1 MYEMPLKNPFKKSFF
16 DLKELVDGIQE
27 NLLCPATIEDTNH
40 RLHAYSSHEDDT
52 DSARIGTIISQRVP
66 EKVINRLWKEGVIPN
81 LMQSDSAL
89 RIPHIEDIGLRDR
102 VAIAIRKNNEILGY
116 IWVVEGSKKL
126 SDAQLGLLKDAAVA
140 ATPLMSKLQQNRKRK
155 EENYQNFLWQLL
167 TGQYKTLE
175 EIHEKCDE
183 LNLKIP
189 DCFSVLTFRFDQDI
203 TRKME
208 EQISYL
214 ITTSQ
219 KITNHFLVIMN
230 EVLILIAS
238 PHPSQSEDRAFD
250 DFISF
255 FISEMANRFS
265 ISDVKGSS
273 GTSYNDFDKVEAS
286 YQEALKVLKMKA
298 RFPEELEGVFHFR
311 QLGVF
316 RYMDLIQKDQSTK
329 RYEHPAIAK
338 LEAYD
343 SLHKSNLLKTLE
355 VFIQQDSNMNDA
367 AKKLFVHTNTLHY
380 RMKRISEIGGIRLTN
395 VSEKLGIFLDLKARK
410 MDEK

>member
-1 MYEMPLKNPFKKSFF
+1 MHEMPHKNPFKKTFF
-16 DLKELVDGIQE
+16 DLKDLVDSIHE
-27 NLLCPATIEDTNH
+27 NFLCPVTIEDTNH

-66 EKVINRLWKEGVIPN
+66 EKVINRLWKVGVIPK
-81 LMQSDSAL
+81 LMKSDSAL

-116 IWVVEGSKKL
+116 IWVVEGQKKL
-126 SDAQLGLLKDAAVA
+126 DDVQLELLKDAALA
-140 ATPLMSKLQQNRKRK
+140 ATPLMAKLQKNRKRK
-155 EENYQNFLWQLL
+155 EENYQDFLWQLL

-175 EIHEKCDE
+175 EIQGKFHD
-183 LNLKIP
+183 LNLKMP
-189 DCFSVLTFRFDQDI
+189 DRFTVLAFRFEQDI
-203 TRKME
+203 TRKVE

-219 KITNHFLVIMN
+219 KITNHFLVVMD
-230 EVLILIAS
+230 EELILIAS
-238 PHPSQSEDRAFD
+238 PHNSQPDDKAFD

-265 ISDVKGSS
+265 IQGVKGSA
-273 GTSYNDFDKVEAS
+273 GTNYSVFDKAETS
-286 YQEALKVLKMKA
+286 YQEALKVLKMKEY
-298 RFPEELEGVFHFR
+298 FPEELEGVYHFR
-311 QLGVF
+311 QLGAY
-316 RYMDLIQKDQSTK
+316 RYLDLIQKEQRVR

-338 LEAYD
+338 LEDYD

-355 VFIQQDSNMNDA
+355 VFIQQDSNMNNA

-380 RMKRISEIGGIRLTN
+380 RIKRISEIGGISLSN
-395 VSEKLGIFLDLKARK
+395 VHEKIGIFLDLKARK
-410 MDEK
+410 IDEK

>member
-1 MYEMPLKNPFKKSFF
+1 MYEIPYENPFKKSFF
-16 DLKELVDGIQE
+16 DLKELVDSIQE

-40 RLHAYSSHEDDT
+40 RLHAYSTHEDDA

-66 EKVINRLWKEGVIPN
+66 EKVINRLWKEGVIPK

-116 IWVVEGSKKL
+116 IWVVEGSSKL
-126 SDAQLGLLKDAAVA
+126 SDRQLDLLKDAAVA
-140 ATPLMSKLQQNRKRK
+140 ATPLMSKLYQNRKRK
-155 EENYQNFLWQLL
+155 EENYQDSLWKLL
-167 TGQYKTLE
+167 TGQYTTLE
-175 EIHEKCDE
+175 EIHNKFDE

-189 DCFSVLTFRFDQDI
+189 ERFTVLTFRFQQII
-203 TRKME
+203 TQKME

-219 KITNHFLVIMN
+219 KITNHFLVVM
-230 EVLILIAS
+230 EEELVLIAS
-238 PHPSQSEDRAFD
+238 PHPSQADDKVFD
-250 DFISF
+250 EFIVF
-255 FISEMANRFS
+255 FISEMANRFT
-265 ISDVKGSS
+265 ISDIKGSS
-273 GTSYNDFDKVEAS
+273 GTSYSDFGKAETSYEEAH
-286 YQEALKVLKMKA
+286 KVLKLKE
-298 RFPEELEGVFHFR
+298 RFPEELEDVYHFR

-316 RYMDLIQKDQSTK
+316 KYMDLPKDLRSQ

-343 SLHKSNLLKTLE
+343 AQHNSNLLKTLE

-380 RMKRISEIGGIRLTN
+380 RIKRISEIGDIRMTN
-395 VSEKLGIFLDLKARK
+395 VHEKMGIYMDLKARK
-410 MDEK
+410 LENK

>member
-1 MYEMPLKNPFKKSFF
+1 MHQKNPFKKTFF

-66 EKVINRLWKEGVIPN
+66 EKVINRLWKVGVIPK

-102 VAIAIRKNNEILGY
+102 VAISIRKNNEILGY
-116 IWVVEGSKKL
+116 IWVVEGHTKL
-126 SDAQLGLLKDAAVA
+126 NDTQLDLLKDAAVA
-140 ATPLMSKLQQNRKRK
+140 AMPLMDKLHQNRKRK
-155 EENYQNFLWQLL
+155 EENYQDFLWQLL
-167 TGQYKTLE
+167 NGQHKTLQ
-175 EIHEKCDE
+175 EIHDKFYD
-183 LNLKIP
+183 LNLKMP
-189 DCFSVLTFRFDQDI
+189 DSFSVLAFRFEQDI
-203 TRKME
+203 SRKIE

-219 KITNHFLVIMN
+219 KITNHFLVVMD
-230 EVLILIAS
+230 EELILIAS
-238 PHPSQSEDRAFD
+238 PHSSQLDDKAFD

-265 ISDVKGSS
+265 IHEIKGSA
-273 GTSYNDFDKVEAS
+273 GASYNNFDKAQSS
-286 YQEALKVLKMKA
+286 YQEAIKVLEMKE
-298 RFPEELEGVFHFR
+298 RFPEELKNIHHFR
-311 QLGVF
+311 KLGAF
-316 RYMDLIQKDQSTK
+316 RYLDLIPKEQRVKH
-329 RYEHPAIAK
+329 YEHPAIAK
-338 LEAYD
+338 LEEYD

-380 RMKRISEIGGIRLTN
+380 RIKRISEIGGIRLNNTH
-395 VSEKLGIFLDLKARK
+395 EKIGIYLDLKARK
-410 MDEK
+410 IDGK

>member
-1 MYEMPLKNPFKKSFF
+1 MYEMPYENPFKKSFF
-16 DLKELVDGIQE
+16 DLKELVDSIQE

-66 EKVINRLWKEGVIPN
+66 ERVINRLWKEGVIPK
-81 LMQSDSAL
+81 LMKSDSAL

-116 IWVVEGSKKL
+116 IWVVEGGKKL
-126 SDAQLGLLKDAAVA
+126 TDAQLDLLKDAAAA
-140 ATPLMSKLQQNRKRK
+140 ATPLMSKLHQNRKRK
-155 EENYQNFLWQLL
+155 EENYQDFLWKLL

-175 EIHEKCDE
+175 EIHDKFDE
-183 LNLKIP
+183 LNLKKP
-189 DCFSVLTFRFDQDI
+189 DRFTVLAFRFDQSI

-219 KITNHFLVIMN
+219 KITNHFLVVM
-230 EVLILIAS
+230 EEELILIAS
-238 PHPSQSEDRAFD
+238 PHPSQSDDKAFE
-250 DFISF
+250 DFIAF

-265 ISDVKGSS
+265 ISGVKGSA
-273 GTSYNDFDKVEAS
+273 GTSYSDFVKVETS
-286 YQEALKVLKMKA
+286 YQEAQKVLKMKDF
-298 RFPEELEGVFHFR
+298 FPEELEDVFHFR
-311 QLGVF
+311 QLGIF
-316 RYMDLIQKDQSTK
+316 RYMEKLQKDLRAE

-343 SLHKSNLLKTLE
+343 NQHKSNLLKTLE

-380 RMKRISEIGGIRLTN
+380 RIKRISEIGGIRMTN
-395 VSEKLGIFLDLKARK
+395 VHEKMGIYLDLKARK
-410 MDEK
+410 LGNK

>member
-1 MYEMPLKNPFKKSFF
+1 MNDMTPKNPFKKSFF
-16 DLKELVDGIQE
+16 DLKELVDSIQE
-27 NLLCPATIEDTNH
+27 NLLCPVTIEDTNH

-66 EKVINRLWKEGVIPN
+66 EKVINRLWKEGIIPK
-81 LMQSDSAL
+81 LMQSDTAL

-116 IWVVEGSKKL
+116 IWVVEGPEKL
-126 SDAQLGLLKDAAVA
+126 ADEQLELLKDAAVA
-140 ATPLMSKLQQNRKRK
+140 ATPLMSKLYQNRKRK
-155 EENYQNFLWQLL
+155 EENYQDFFWQLL
-167 TGQYKTLE
+167 TGQYKSLE
-175 EIHEKCDE
+175 EIHDKFYD
-183 LNLKIP
+183 LNLRMP
-189 DCFSVLTFRFDQDI
+189 DSFSVLTFRFQQDI

-219 KITNHFLVIMN
+219 KITNHFLVVMD
-230 EVLILIAS
+230 EELILIAS
-238 PHPSQSEDRAFD
+238 PHSSQPEDKAFD
-250 DFISF
+250 DFIAF

-265 ISDVKGSS
+265 ILDVEGGY
-273 GTSYNDFDKVEAS
+273 GTSYSDFDKAEMS
-286 YQEALKVLKMKA
+286 YQEALKVLKMKK
-298 RFPEELEGVFHFR
+298 RFPEELEDVFHFR
-311 QLGVF
+311 RLGVF
-316 RYMDLIQKDQSTK
+316 RYMDLLHKDQRAK

-343 SLHKSNLLKTLE
+343 RLHKSNLLKTLE

-380 RMKRISEIGGIRLTN
+380 RIKRISEIGGIRLTDVN
-395 VSEKLGIFLDLKARK
+395 EKIGIFLDLKARK
-410 MDEK
+410 IDEN

>member
-1 MYEMPLKNPFKKSFF
+1 MYDMPHKNPFKKSFF
-16 DLKELVDGIQE
+16 DLKELVDSIQE
-27 NLLCPATIEDTNH
+27 NLMCPATIEDNNH

-66 EKVINRLWKEGVIPN
+66 EKVINRLWKVGAIPN

-116 IWVVEGSKKL
+116 IWVVEGPKKL
-126 SDAQLGLLKDAAVA
+126 DDAQLELLKDAAIA
-140 ATPLMSKLQQNRKRK
+140 ATPLMSKLHQNRKRK
-155 EENYQNFLWQLL
+155 EENYQDFLWQLL
-167 TGQYKTLE
+167 TGQSKTLS
-175 EIHEKCDE
+175 EIQSKFHD
-183 LNLKIP
+183 LNLKLP
-189 DCFSVLTFRFDQDI
+189 DSFTVLVFHFKQEI

-219 KITNHFLVIMN
+219 KITNHFLVVM
-230 EVLILIAS
+230 EEELILIAS
-238 PHPSQSEDRAFD
+238 PHSSQADDKAFD

-265 ISDVKGSS
+265 ILDIKGSA
-273 GTSYNDFDKVEAS
+273 GTSYQAFDNAKTS
-286 YQEALKVLKMKA
+286 YQEALKVLKMKE
-298 RFPEELEGVFHFR
+298 RFPEELKNVCHFR
-311 QLGVF
+311 HLGAY
-316 RYMDLIQKDQSTK
+316 RYLDLIQKEQ
-329 RYEHPAIAK
+329 RIRHYEHPAIGK
-338 LEAYD
+338 LEKYD
-343 SLHKSNLLKTLE
+343 QSHNSNLLKTLE

-380 RMKRISEIGGIRLTN
+380 RIKRISEIGGIRLNN
-395 VSEKLGIFLDLKARK
+395 VHEKIGIFLDLKARK
-410 MDEK
+410 MDEE

>member
-1 MYEMPLKNPFKKSFF
+1 MYEMPQKNPFKKSFF
-16 DLKELVDGIQE
+16 DLKELVDCIQE

-66 EKVINRLWKEGVIPN
+66 EKVINRLWKEGVIPK
-81 LMQSDSAL
+81 LLQTDGAL

-102 VAIAIRKNNEILGY
+102 VAIAIRKNNETLGY
-116 IWVVEGSKKL
+116 IWVVEDQKKL
-126 SDAQLGLLKDAAVA
+126 NGAQLELLQDAAVA
-140 ATPLMSKLQQNRKRK
+140 ATPLMAKLYQNRKRK
-155 EENYQNFLWQLL
+155 EENYQDFLWQLL
-167 TGQYKTLE
+167 TGHYKNLE
-175 EIHEKCDE
+175 EIHNKFYD
-183 LNLKIP
+183 LNLKMP
-189 DCFSVLTFRFDQDI
+189 ERFTVLAFCFEQDI

-219 KITNHFLVIMN
+219 KITNHFLVVMD
-230 EVLILIAS
+230 EELILIAS
-238 PHPSQSEDRAFD
+238 PHPSQPDEKAFD

-255 FISEMANRFS
+255 FVSEMANRFS
-265 ISDVKGSS
+265 IQGVRGSA
-273 GTSYNDFDKVEAS
+273 GTGYQDFDKAQTS
-286 YQEALKVLKMKA
+286 YQEALKVLKMKE
-298 RFPEELEGVFHFR
+298 RFPEELENVHHFR
-311 QLGVF
+311 HLGVF
-316 RYMDLIQKDQSTK
+316 RYLNLIQKDQRSR

-343 SLHKSNLLKTLE
+343 ALHKSNLLQTLE

-380 RMKRISEIGGIRLTN
+380 RIKRISEIGGIRLTN
-395 VSEKLGIFLDLKARK
+395 IHEKIGIYLDLKARK
-410 MDEK
+410 MDDK